1 MMGAF
6 DGQVAVVTGAS
17 AGVGRAV
24 ALALAGEEAAVGLI
38 ARGEARVR
46 TVEAEI
52 REGGGRALA
61 LVADV
66 ADEAAIGAAIDRA
79 AGEFGGLD
87 IVIANAGMGGRGAVE
102 SLALTDWQAVL
113 ATNLTGPFLTVRAAL
128 PHLKVRGGGQII
140 AVSSGAGK
148 RGYAGMAAYCASKFG
163 LQGLMESLAE
173 EVKGDGIRCGVLV
186 PGSILTEFGGRT
198 VEEKAS
204 GGAKFIQPEDVA
216 ASILHQ
222 LRQPPHA
229 WAQEIL
235 LWPF

>member
-1 MMGAF
+1 MGAF
-6 DGQVAVVTGAS
+6 DGRVAVVTGAS

-24 ALALAGEEAAVGLI
+24 ALALAGEGAAVGLI
-38 ARGEARVR
+38 ARGADGLRAV
-46 TVEAEI
+46 AGEI
-52 REGGGRALA
+52 RAAGGHALP

-66 ADEAAIGAAIDRA
+66 ADEAAVGAAV
-79 AGEFGGLD
+79 AGAVATFGGLD
-87 IVIANAGMGGRGAVE
+87 IVIANAGIGARSKVE
-102 SLALTDWQAVL
+102 ELALADWQAVL
-113 ATNLTGPFLTVRAAL
+113 ATNLTGPFLVARAAL
-128 PHLKVRGGGQII
+128 PHLRARGGGQII

-163 LQGLMESLAE
+163 LHGLMESLAE

-186 PGSILTEFGGRT
+186 PGSILTGFGGRSPA
-198 VEEKAS
+198 EKAQ
-204 GGAKFIQPEDVA
+204 GGAKYLTPDDVA

-229 WAQEIL
+229 WAQEIH